1 MFGER
6 WSMIYKLA
14 FVLVIV
20 AGSIGSAS
28 AVLNFSDYLLL
39 SMAFPNMFALYALS
53 GRVKRRLDAY
63 LDKLRS
69 GELDREVGRG

>member
-6 WSMIYKLA
+6 WSMIYKVV
-14 FVLVIV
+14 FVLVVV
-20 AGSIGSAS
+20 AGSISNAS
-28 AVLNFSDYLLL
+28 AVLDFSDLLLL

-53 GRVKRRLDAY
+53 GRVKRRLDSY

-69 GELDREVGRG
+69 GELAREVGRG